1 MMAKSFSLDG
11 LVNPEAKTVAE
22 TNTEGQAAKPK
33 AAKSRAPAKPDPEP
47 AAPVGPPKRLS
58 LSLDA
63 ETYRELRFYAAE
75 SGRTHQDILA
85 DATRAYLRKHART

>member
-1 MMAKSFSLDG
+1 MAKSFSLDG
-11 LVNPEAKTVAE
+11 LVNPEAKTE
-22 TNTEGQAAKPK
+22 TQTKTEGQAVTPK
-33 AAKSRAPAKPDPEP
+33 ATKPRAPTKPDPEP
-47 AAPVGPPKRLS
+47 AAPAGPSKRLS

-63 ETYRELRFYAAE
+63 ETYRELRFHAAE